1 LDTASSL
8 TVAKIRE
15 TRVRTSEL
23 PVTLPVSTAAFA
35 VILNEGGRL
44 PSEQIL
50 DWVEQ
55 ERWPEAVAAIG
66 KLPPVEVAD
75 VLVSLTD
82 EQQHTL
88 FGLLAVELAAAV
100 LHHFPYYLQ
109 YVLLHTRA
117 PADMRAIL
125 DEMNPHD
132 RQQMLDELPEE
143 AWQRLE
149 EEIGELQTDGGGPAV
164 PGPGLDAI
172 PQQISPPGAARPPA
186 AVVSLSPVR
195 EKKKEAPLREM
206 PVQEPAGEAI
216 IEAHGL
222 EKSFPQADGHNV
234 QVIAPLDLSI
244 YPGTIVALLGASGS
258 GKSTLLRMLSGLV
271 QPSSGQVL
279 WHGKELSETSP
290 NVAIVFQSF
299 ALFPWLTVGENVEAP
314 LLARGVTARERR
326 RRAVRAVNT
335 VGLKGFENA
344 YPKEL
349 SGGMKQRVGFA
360 RALAVQPEVLFMDEP
375 FSALDVLTAENLRGQ
390 LMDLWLENK
399 MDIKTIFIVTHNIEE
414 AVLLA
419 DRVIVLGRNPAHIRA
434 DFRVPLPQPRD
445 RKSPQFVVYVD
456 YIYKVMTSVD
466 TAVAPPLPGKT
477 HEAARY
483 PLLPHARPGGIA
495 GLLEILID
503 SGGTEDLYHLSE
515 QLLMEVDDLFPIV
528 EAAVLLGFAELKE
541 GDVNITPEGKAWAEA
556 GIDEQKRLFR
566 EAALSR
572 ILVFQQIE
580 KILLQ
585 KADHSI
591 PLELFRDILDEHH
604 PEEEIQRQLDT
615 ILSWGRYC
623 ELFNYDSE
631 TERLYLPSPVEAEA
645 ETEENPEFPAQQS

>member
-1 LDTASSL
+1 MVKRDQWQN
-8 TVAKIRE
+8 
-15 TRVRTSEL
+15 
-23 PVTLPVSTAAFA
+23 A
-35 VILNEGGRL
+35 VDAL
-44 PSEQIL
+44 
-50 DWVEQ
+50 
-55 ERWPEAVAAIG
+55 A

-75 VLVSLTD
+75 FLVSLTD
-82 EQQHTL
+82 EQQQQL
-88 FGLLAVELAAAV
+88 FGLLPVELAAGAIS
-100 LHHFPYYLQ
+100 HFPYYLQ

-125 DEMNPHD
+125 DEMGAND
-132 RQQMLDELPEE
+132 RMQLLDELPEE

-149 EEIGELQTDGGGPAV
+149 EEIGELKREPGSGETTAPARETPAKV
-164 PGPGLDAI
+164 TPLPTLSESRVAV
-172 PQQISPPGAARPPA
+172 APPA
-186 AVVSLSPVR
+186 KSLPTPVR
-195 EKKKEAPLREM
+195 PL
-206 PVQEPAGEAI
+206 PAEDAEGAEAI
-216 IEAHGL
+216 IEARRL
-222 EKSFPQADGHNV
+222 EKSFPQPDGHNV
-234 QVIAPLDLSI
+234 QIIAPLDLAV

-271 QPSSGQVL
+271 EPTSGRVL
-279 WHGKELSETSP
+279 WHGVDLAETAP

-314 LLARGVTARERR
+314 LLARGVSARERR
-326 RRAVRAVNT
+326 RRAVRAINT

-360 RALAVQPEVLFMDEP
+360 RALAVEPEVLFMDEP
-375 FSALDVLTAENLRGQ
+375 FSALDVLTAENLRSE
-390 LMDLWLENK
+390 LLDLWLENK
-399 MDIKTIFIVTHNIEE
+399 MGIKSIFIVTHNIEE

-445 RKSPQFVVYVD
+445 RKSPPFVVYVD
-456 YIYKVMTSVD
+456 YIYKVMTSPD
-466 TAVAPPLPGKT
+466 AEVAPPALGKT
-477 HEAARY
+477 HEPARY

-495 GLLEILID
+495 GLLEILVD
-503 SGGTEDLYHLSE
+503 SGGTEDLYHLAE
-515 QLLMEVDDLFPIV
+515 KLLMEVDDLFPIV

-556 GIDEQKRLFR
+556 DIDEQKRQFR
-566 EAALSR
+566 QAALSR
-572 ILVFQQIE
+572 ILLFQQIQ
-580 KILLQ
+580 KILEQ

-604 PEEEIQRQLDT
+604 PEAEIQRQLDT
-615 ILSWGRYC
+615 VLSWGRYC

-631 TERLYLPSPVEAEA
+631 KERLYLPSAA
-645 ETEENPEFPAQQS
+645 ETEAEDSPEFPAEQQ